1 MKTVYTTFS
10 SSAMSSASR
19 ASLASLESLIP
30 LTLAGEGELLGLAM
44 EVDRAATRN
53 AVRRWVTVYQQSST
67 NITTRCNVNTHAVE
81 SEYFVCSVLV
91 LTPDAPLQ
99 VRPN

>member
-1 MKTVYTTFS
+1 
-10 SSAMSSASR
+10 MSSASR

-44 EVDRAATRN
+44 EVDRAPTRN
-53 AVRRWVTVYQQSST
+53 AVSGVRWATVYQQSST